1 MTGILTRI
9 WLASDKQDR
18 ETYSEELEEDG
29 QKPDLDE
36 AFEDRMRKNL
46 VDECVELDTI
56 EVERTTLNTIV
67 EHESLRINFHYQME
81 VGKSSE
87 DVHIIEEIFDYIK
100 VIVEEPSQ
108 FLRIVE
114 EIPHHEPI
122 KYKSSHGHI
131 QWKEEN
137 STKFEFVIPSWSILQ
152 EMLRGEIE
160 LDEKGFKRNL
170 GKQPQARTL
179 NTMESFDTSNEI
191 TYNTKKFVSL
201 DAEGF
206 FHKLHGRSIVYE
218 CGFDPDA
225 IFENEFWD
233 IVDLYGWMEFSVQSQ
248 RLAVPSAVHEF
259 FASLKFS
266 EEDKVYVIGRE
277 IEISSSVISK
287 YYNVPFVANDEI
299 ELLDNRN
306 FKGVNIDSI
315 MLYLIEERGEWER
328 EVYTNLP
335 LSISLVLS
343 YRLYNASRS
352 MIFNPFQAIMLATI
366 CRGNKFRYFHIFG

>member
-1 MTGILTRI
+1 
-9 WLASDKQDR
+9 
-18 ETYSEELEEDG
+18 
-29 QKPDLDE
+29 
-36 AFEDRMRKNL
+36 
-46 VDECVELDTI
+46 
-56 EVERTTLNTIV
+56 
-67 EHESLRINFHYQME
+67 
-81 VGKSSE
+81 
-87 DVHIIEEIFDYIK
+87 
-100 VIVEEPSQ
+100 
-108 FLRIVE
+108 
-114 EIPHHEPI
+114 
-122 KYKSSHGHI
+122 
-131 QWKEEN
+131 
-137 STKFEFVIPSWSILQ
+137 
-152 EMLRGEIE
+152 
-160 LDEKGFKRNL
+160 
-170 GKQPQARTL
+170 
-179 NTMESFDTSNEI
+179 MESFDTSNEI

-328 EVYTNLP
+328 EKAFRPTLDTMSQHRRLDVTTWRAKWRKCKIAFDVAA
-335 LSISLVLS
+335 LSKGFTT
-343 YRLYNASRS
+343 Y
-352 MIFNPFQAIMLATI
+352 P
-366 CRGNKFRYFHIFG
+366 